1 MYQIGVFSKICH
13 VSVKTL
19 RHYDKIGLLKPVKVD
34 RFTGYRYYDQTQ
46 LERMLLIQRLKRY
59 GFSLEEAR
67 TLLDCNS
74 RSTVHAKLLEQK
86 QILERAQ
93 METELI
99 LQELSA
105 HLRSLERTGDLMAYQ
120 KGYEIRLTETP
131 ERPVLS
137 CRENMGVDEFFK
149 YYGPL
154 YERLARESLTPD
166 GVTGAMYHDEEFHR
180 ESSDITLFVGI
191 RERDRADQV
200 LEACLCAATV
210 HKGAYSAL
218 SDAYGALMA
227 WIQENGYEWTGAPYE
242 IYAKTARDAL
252 PPSEWE
258 TEIYFPVKKA
268 G

>member
-34 RFTGYRYYDQTQ
+34 RFTGYRYYNQTQ

-67 TLLDCNS
+67 TLLDCDS
-74 RSTVHAKLLEQK
+74 RSTVRAKLLEQK

-93 METELI
+93 METGLI

-154 YERLARESLTPD
+154 YERLARDRTASRARCTMTRNFTGSLPTLRSLWES
-166 GVTGAMYHDEEFHR
+166 GSGNGRIRYWRRVCARRRSTGAR
-180 ESSDITLFVGI
+180 I
-191 RERDRADQV
+191 RR
-200 LEACLCAATV
+200 CPT
-210 HKGAYSAL
+210 HTAL
-218 SDAYGALMA
+218 
-227 WIQENGYEWTGAPYE
+227 
-242 IYAKTARDAL
+242 
-252 PPSEWE
+252 
-258 TEIYFPVKKA
+258 
-268 G
+268 